1 MNLSLTFFHFNEI
14 YKNGY
19 TLDMLFLLKLIEEN
33 IDVKA
38 LCNDDTIDS
47 HIKLSTLY
55 QSIYRKGLITEKN
68 TITLSG
74 KKILEF
80 LNSEESSVKLIKTK
94 VSVNDF
100 ESWWKKYPG
109 TDTFTHKKI
118 EFTGTRSMRVKKDEC
133 KAKLNSI
140 LAEGE
145 YTIKEMI
152 AALEYEILQKKEN
165 SYKTKSNKLSF
176 MQNSLTYLN
185 QRTFEPFI
193 ELVREGKTI
202 VETPIITGGTDI

>member
-38 LCNDDTIDS
+38 LCNDDTINS
-47 HIKLSTLY
+47 HIKLSALY

-94 VSVNDF
+94 VSVDDF
-100 ESWWKKYPG
+100 ELWWKKYPG
-109 TDTFTHKKI
+109 TDTFKYKGVS
-118 EFTGTRSMRVKKDEC
+118 FTGTRGLRKDKEQC
-133 KAKLNSI
+133 NLKFNKILN
-140 LAEGE
+140 EGD
-145 YTIKEMI
+145 YTATDLIS
-152 AALEYEILQKKEN
+152 ALEYEVLQKKEN
-165 SYKTKSNKLSF
+165 SIKNKSNRMTF

-185 QRTFEPFI
+185 QKTFEPFI
-193 ELVREGKTI
+193 ELIKEGYKI
-202 VETPIITGGTDI
+202 KEIHQVEGGTDI

>member
-38 LCNDDTIDS
+38 LCNDDTINS
-47 HIKLSTLY
+47 HIKLSALY

-109 TDTFTHKKI
+109 TDTFKYKGVS
-118 EFTGTRSMRVKKDEC
+118 FTGTRGLRKDKEQC
-133 KAKLNSI
+133 NLKFNKILN
-140 LAEGE
+140 EGD
-145 YTIKEMI
+145 YTATDLIS
-152 AALEYEILQKKEN
+152 ALEYEVLQKKEN
-165 SYKTKSNKLSF
+165 SIKNKSNRMTF

-185 QRTFEPFI
+185 QKTFEPFI
-193 ELVREGKTI
+193 ELIKEGYKI
-202 VETPIITGGTDI
+202 KEIHQVEGGTDI

>member
-47 HIKLSTLY
+47 HIKLSALY

-80 LNSEESSVKLIKTK
+80 LNSEESNVKLIKTK
-94 VSVNDF
+94 VSVDDF
-100 ESWWKKYPG
+100 ELWWKKYPG
-109 TDTFTHKKI
+109 TDTFKYKSVS
-118 EFTGTRSMRVKKDEC
+118 FTGTRGLRKDKEQC
-133 KAKLNSI
+133 NLKFNKILN
-140 LAEGE
+140 EGD
-145 YTIKEMI
+145 YTTTDLIS
-152 AALEYEILQKKEN
+152 ALEYEVLQKKEN
-165 SYKTKSNKLSF
+165 SIKNKSNKMTF

-185 QRTFEPFI
+185 QKTFEPFI
-193 ELVREGKTI
+193 ELIKEGYKI
-202 VETPIITGGTDI
+202 KEIHQVEGGTDI